1 MFGPRV
7 CPLRQPAML
16 PTNVATSL
24 DKMEKF
30 GCCLGLQNS
39 MGGGTLMLGRLGL
52 LADVKMHLMN
62 WMTRTTLDD
71 VEALWGTKDLIGCQ
85 CSRFV

>member
-1 MFGPRV
+1 
-7 CPLRQPAML
+7 
-16 PTNVATSL
+16 
-24 DKMEKF
+24 
-30 GCCLGLQNS
+30 
-39 MGGGTLMLGRLGL
+39 MLGRLGL